1 MIVNTN
7 DRNKRDK
14 VQLISVVV
22 IAVGIAA
29 LIQIYG
35 DSAQKTEKGEVEV
48 LTIQTG
54 LPKQDPTD
62 SGDFRTT
69 AGAADMLDRDLMQ
82 TVFELTAGA
91 ADILDEDF
99 AADEQAAGDSV
110 TRAGEH
116 ALTQDNEEESE
127 YANLA
132 IAKVNHYVNVRN
144 EPNTDSEVVG
154 KMYDGSVAQIL
165 SVAGENN
172 EWFQVVSGNV
182 EGYIKS
188 EYFIYGDDAIAVID
202 DYITRYAVVSADRL
216 NVRENPDITAGRI
229 GYIDNG
235 ERVRLVEWGDE
246 WSKVNYAENRTG
258 YVASAYVTVA
268 EEFIYAKS
276 IAEEQAELAA
286 LQELQARA
294 QESEEAAPERTVIST
309 PPPQTNYET
318 VSELRAAVVN
328 YAMQYLG
335 NKYVHGGQSL
345 ENGTDCS
352 GFTCYVYKAFGYSL
366 SRTPQGQ
373 YTSAGREIDMSQIQP
388 GDVICYS
395 SNGSKCTHVG
405 LYIGNGQIIHAA
417 NSRKGVIISNYDYD
431 GVILGVRSVVD

>member
-1 MIVNTN
+1 MTVDTN

-14 VQLISVVV
+14 VQLVSAAV
-22 IAVGIAA
+22 IVVGIAVF
-29 LIQIYG
+29 IQINVNNTQEMAKKA
-35 DSAQKTEKGEVEV
+35 SEKDEAEVIM
-48 LTIQTG
+48 LQTG
-54 LPKQDPTD
+54 QPVQDL
-62 SGDFRTT
+62 SGFRTT
-69 AGAADMLDRDLMQ
+69 AGAADLLDTDLGR
-82 TVFELTAGA
+82 TVLGTTAGA
-91 ADILDEDF
+91 ADILDGDFGTEDSIIKDEY
-99 AADEQAAGDSV
+99 ALADSN
-110 TRAGEH
+110 T
-116 ALTQDNEEESE
+116 EESE

-132 IAKVNHYVNVRN
+132 IASVNNYVNVRS

-165 SVAGENN
+165 STAGEDN

-182 EGYIKS
+182 EGYIKA
-188 EYFIYGDDAIAVID
+188 EYFIYGDAAVDVID
-202 DYITRYAVVSADRL
+202 NYITRYAVVQADRL

-246 WSKVNYAENRTG
+246 WAKVNYAQERTG
-258 YVASAYVTVA
+258 YVASEYVTVA

-294 QESEEAAPERTVIST
+294 QVLEEAVPESTVISA
-309 PPPQTNYET
+309 PPRTNYEN
-318 VSELRAAVVN
+318 VSELRTAVVN

-345 ENGTDCS
+345 ETGTDCS

-373 YTSAGREIDMSQIQP
+373 YTSAGRGIDMSQIQP

-431 GVILGVRSVVD
+431 GVILGVRNIVD